1 MAAAVIARPGG
12 DAVLPLMPE
21 MIRNESGAP
30 DEAEETGKKSYEEQ
44 KQDCERKAVKRLLEK
59 HGEYCKGLKA
69 TLLGDDL
76 YASHNTLK
84 AVLDSGLSFIFTCR
98 DESHPWIAE
107 QIKRGCAEELNVRE
121 WNGRYHLEHRYQRV
135 NGVEN
140 SAGGEKLAV
149 NYISFKTYNREK
161 GKAYTKTAG

>member
-1 MAAAVIARPGG
+1 MVAAVMVCPCG

-21 MIRNESGAP
+21 MIRNESGVP
-30 DEAEETGKKSYEEQ
+30 EEAEISGKKSYGEQ

-69 TLLGDDL
+69 MLPGDSL
-76 YASHNTLK
+76 YASHSTCK

-107 QIKRGCAEELNVRE
+107 
-121 WNGRYHLEHRYQRV
+121 
-135 NGVEN
+135 
-140 SAGGEKLAV
+140 
-149 NYISFKTYNREK
+149 
-161 GKAYTKTAG
+161 